1 MINVTASLQIRNGI
15 YQAVLSYKKNE
26 KWETKWKS
34 TGIKAIKGN
43 KKKAENK
50 KEEIRKKFQEE
61 INSDNIDNE
70 DILFIDYMKKWLKMI
85 SSSVEPTTLNGYQ
98 GVINGRMTDYFKNT
112 KITLQNIKPKHI
124 QEFYQYLLDEGLC
137 GNTVKHYHANIRKA
151 LQYAMKTD
159 IILSNPADKVDLPKI
174 EEYKPKFYTSD
185 EVKTLLN
192 EVIGTKLKIP
202 VMIDCFYGFRRS
214 EVIGLKWSA
223 VDFENDTITIDHTIT
238 QSNGKLIIRDKTKT
252 KSSKRTLPLEPIVKS
267 FLIELKEKQK
277 NNRELCGDSYNKDY
291 LEYICVDNCGNIIRP
306 DYVTETFLKLLK
318 RKNLKIIRFHDL
330 RHTCA
335 SILLKN
341 GANMK
346 EIQAWLGHSNYNTTA
361 NLYVHLDSSSVNNTG
376 KVMANVF
383 GTKKRSSCCLK
394 LTTSRNIIKWLERES
409 NSCL

>member
-1 MINVTASLQIRNGI
+1 MIDVTGSLQIKNKI
-15 YQAVLSYKKNE
+15 YQAVLSYKQDN
-26 KWETKWKS
+26 KWKTKWVS
-34 TGIKAIKGN
+34 TKIPAIKGN
-43 KKKAENK
+43 KKLANAKL
-50 KEEIRKKFQEE
+50 EEIKKQFQEE

-85 SSSVEPTTLNGYQ
+85 SSSVEPTTLNGYK
-98 GVINGRMTDYFKNT
+98 GVVNGRMTDYFQNK

-124 QEFYQYLLDEGLC
+124 QEFYQYLLDEGLS

-159 IILSNPADKVDLPKI
+159 IILSNPADKIDLPKI

-185 EVKTLLN
+185 EVKILLN
-192 EVIGTKLKIP
+192 EVIGTKLEIP

-223 VDFENDTITIDHTIT
+223 VDFENDTITINHTIT

-252 KSSKRTLPLEPIVKS
+252 KSSKRSLPLKPIVKS
-267 FLIELKEKQK
+267 LLLELKEKKEK
-277 NNRELCGDSYNKDY
+277 NKELCGDSYNQEY
-291 LEYICVDNCGNIIRP
+291 LEYICVDNCGNLIRP

-318 RKNLKIIRFHDL
+318 KKKLKIIRFHDL

-361 NLYVHLDSSSVNNTG
+361 NLYAHLDTSSVCNTG
-376 KVMANVF
+376 KVITNVF
-383 GTKKRSSCCLK
+383 GTKK
-394 LTTSRNIIKWLERES
+394 EVAFA
-409 NSCL
+409 

>member
-85 SSSVEPTTLNGYQ
+85 SSSVEPTTLTGYQ

-185 EVKTLLN
+185 EVKILLN
-192 EVIGTKLKIP
+192 EVIGTKLEIP

-223 VDFENDTITIDHTIT
+223 VDFENDTITVDHTIT

-267 FLIELKEKQK
+267 FLIELKEKQEK
-277 NNRELCGDSYNKDY
+277 NRELCGDSYNKDY
-291 LEYICVDNCGNIIRP
+291 LEYICVDNCGNIIKP

-361 NLYVHLDSSSVNNTG
+361 NLYAHLDSSSVNNTG

-383 GTKKRSSCCLK
+383 STKKK
-394 LTTSRNIIKWLERES
+394 
-409 NSCL
+409 

>member
-1 MINVTASLQIRNGI
+1 MIDVTGSLQIKNKI
-15 YQAVLSYKKNE
+15 YQAVLSYKQDN
-26 KWETKWKS
+26 KWKTKWVS
-34 TGIKAIKGN
+34 TKIPAIKGN
-43 KKKAENK
+43 KKLANAKL
-50 KEEIRKKFQEE
+50 EEIKKQFQEE

-85 SSSVEPTTLNGYQ
+85 SSSVEPTTLNGYK
-98 GVINGRMTDYFKNT
+98 GVVNGRMTDYFQNK

-124 QEFYQYLLDEGLC
+124 QEFYQYLLDEGLS

-185 EVKTLLN
+185 EVKILLN
-192 EVIGTKLKIP
+192 EVIGTKLEIP

-223 VDFENDTITIDHTIT
+223 VDFENDTITINHTIT

-252 KSSKRTLPLEPIVKS
+252 KSSKRSLPLEPIVKS
-267 FLIELKEKQK
+267 FLLELKEKQEK
-277 NNRELCGDSYNKDY
+277 NKELCGDSYNQEY
-291 LEYICVDNCGNIIRP
+291 LEYICVDNCGNLIRP

-318 RKNLKIIRFHDL
+318 KKKLKIIRFHDL

-361 NLYVHLDSSSVNNTG
+361 NLYAHLDTSSVNNTG

-383 GTKKRSSCCLK
+383 GTKKEVA
-394 LTTSRNIIKWLERES
+394 IA
-409 NSCL
+409 

>member
-1 MINVTASLQIRNGI
+1 MIDVTGSLQIKNKI
-15 YQAVLSYKKNE
+15 YQAVLSYKQDN
-26 KWETKWKS
+26 KWKTKWVS
-34 TGIKAIKGN
+34 TKVPAVKGN
-43 KKKAENK
+43 KKQAQAKL
-50 KEEIRKKFQEE
+50 EEIRLQFQEE
-61 INSDNIDNE
+61 INSDHIE
-70 DILFIDYMKKWLKMI
+70 DEKILFIDYMKKWLKMI
-85 SSSVEPTTLNGYQ
+85 KASVEETTYNGYK
-98 GVINGRMTDYFKNT
+98 GVVNGRLSDYFNDK
-112 KITLQNIKPKHI
+112 KITLQDIKPKHI
-124 QEFYQYLLDEGLC
+124 QEFYQYLLDEGLS

-159 IILSNPADKVDLPKI
+159 IILSNPADRVDLPKI

-192 EVIGTKLKIP
+192 EVLDTKLEIP

-223 VDFENDTITIDHTIT
+223 IDFDKDTITINHTIT

-267 FLIELKEKQK
+267 FLLELKEKQE
-277 NNRELCGDSYNKDY
+277 NNKELCGDSYNQEY
-291 LEYICVDNCGNIIRP
+291 LEYICVDNCGNLIGP

-318 RKNLKIIRFHDL
+318 KKKLKQIRFHDL

-361 NLYVHLDSSSVNNTG
+361 NLYAHLDTSSVNDVG
-376 KVMANVF
+376 KVITSVF
-383 GTKKRSSCCLK
+383 STKKEVA
-394 LTTSRNIIKWLERES
+394 TT
-409 NSCL
+409 

>member
-1 MINVTASLQIRNGI
+1 MIDVTGSLQIQNKI
-15 YQAVLSYKKNE
+15 YQAVLSYKQDN
-26 KWETKWKS
+26 KWKTKWVS
-34 TGIKAIKGN
+34 TKIPAVKGN
-43 KKKAENK
+43 KKQAQAKL
-50 KEEIRKKFQEE
+50 EEIRIQFQEE
-61 INSDNIDNE
+61 INSDNIE
-70 DILFIDYMKKWLKMI
+70 DEKILFIDYMKKWLKMI
-85 SSSVEPTTLNGYQ
+85 KASVEETTYNGYK
-98 GVINGRMTDYFKNT
+98 GVVNGRLADYFSEKN
-112 KITLQNIKPKHI
+112 ITLQDIKPKHI
-124 QEFYQYLLDEGLC
+124 QEFYQYLLDEGLY

-192 EVIGTKLKIP
+192 EVIGTKLEIP
-202 VMIDCFYGFRRS
+202 VMIDFFYGFRRS

-223 VDFENDTITIDHTIT
+223 IDFEKDTITINHTIT

-267 FLIELKEKQK
+267 FLLELKEKQE
-277 NNRELCGDSYNKDY
+277 NNKKLCGNSYNQDY
-291 LEYICVDNCGNIIRP
+291 LEYICVDDGGNIIRP

-318 RKNLKIIRFHDL
+318 KKNLKIIRFHDL

-361 NLYVHLDSSSVNNTG
+361 NLYAHLDTSSVNDVG
-376 KVMANVF
+376 KVITNVF
-383 GTKKRSSCCLK
+383 SAKKEAV
-394 LTTSRNIIKWLERES
+394 TA
-409 NSCL
+409 

>member
-1 MINVTASLQIRNGI
+1 MIDVTGSLQIKNKI
-15 YQAVLSYKKNE
+15 YQAVLSYKQDN
-26 KWETKWKS
+26 KWKTKWVS
-34 TGIKAIKGN
+34 TKIPAIKGN
-43 KKKAENK
+43 KKLANAKL
-50 KEEIRKKFQEE
+50 EEIKKQFQEE
-61 INSDNIDNE
+61 INIDNE

-85 SSSVEPTTLNGYQ
+85 SSSVEPTTLNGYK
-98 GVINGRMTDYFKNT
+98 GIVNGRMTDYFQNK

-124 QEFYQYLLDEGLC
+124 QEFYQYLLDEGLS

-185 EVKTLLN
+185 EVKILLN
-192 EVIGTKLKIP
+192 EVIGTKLEIP

-223 VDFENDTITIDHTIT
+223 VDFENDTITINHTIT

-252 KSSKRTLPLEPIVKS
+252 KSSKRSLPLEPIVKS
-267 FLIELKEKQK
+267 FLLELKEKQEK
-277 NNRELCGDSYNKDY
+277 NKELCGDSYNQEY
-291 LEYICVDNCGNIIRP
+291 LEYICVDNCGNLIRP

-318 RKNLKIIRFHDL
+318 KKKLKIIRFHDL

-361 NLYVHLDSSSVNNTG
+361 NLYAHLDTSSVCNTG
-376 KVMANVF
+376 KVITNVF
-383 GTKKRSSCCLK
+383 GRTKVK
-394 LTTSRNIIKWLERES
+394 LRFTLALI
-409 NSCL
+409 

>member
-159 IILSNPADKVDLPKI
+159 IILSNPADKVELPKI

-185 EVKTLLN
+185 EVKILLN
-192 EVIGTKLKIP
+192 EVIGTKLEIP

-361 NLYVHLDSSSVNNTG
+361 NLYAHLDSSSVNNTG

-383 GTKKRSSCCLK
+383 SIKK
-394 LTTSRNIIKWLERES
+394 EVVAV
-409 NSCL
+409 

>member
-1 MINVTASLQIRNGI
+1 MIDVTGSLQIKNKI
-15 YQAVLSYKKNE
+15 YQAVLSYKQDN
-26 KWETKWKS
+26 KWKTKWVS
-34 TGIKAIKGN
+34 TKIPAIKGN
-43 KKKAENK
+43 KKLANAKL
-50 KEEIRKKFQEE
+50 EEIKKQFQEE

-85 SSSVEPTTLNGYQ
+85 SSSVEPTTLNGYK
-98 GVINGRMTDYFKNT
+98 GVVNGRMTDYFQNK

-124 QEFYQYLLDEGLC
+124 QEFYQYLLDEGLS

-185 EVKTLLN
+185 EVKILLN
-192 EVIGTKLKIP
+192 EVIGTKLEIP

-223 VDFENDTITIDHTIT
+223 VDFENDTITINHTIT

-252 KSSKRTLPLEPIVKS
+252 KSSKRSLPLEPIVKS
-267 FLIELKEKQK
+267 FLLELKEKQEK
-277 NNRELCGDSYNKDY
+277 NKELCGDSYNQEY
-291 LEYICVDNCGNIIRP
+291 LEYICVDNCGNLIRP

-318 RKNLKIIRFHDL
+318 KKKLKIIRFHDL

-361 NLYVHLDSSSVNNTG
+361 NLYAHLDTSSVNDVG
-376 KVMANVF
+376 KVITNVF
-383 GTKKRSSCCLK
+383 STKKEAV
-394 LTTSRNIIKWLERES
+394 TA
-409 NSCL
+409 

>member
-1 MINVTASLQIRNGI
+1 MIDVTGSLQIKNKI
-15 YQAVLSYKKNE
+15 YQTVLSYKQDN
-26 KWETKWKS
+26 KWKTKWVS
-34 TGIKAIKGN
+34 TKIPAIKGN
-43 KKKAENK
+43 KKLANAKL
-50 KEEIRKKFQEE
+50 EEIKKQFQEE

-85 SSSVEPTTLNGYQ
+85 SSSVEPTTLNGYK
-98 GVINGRMTDYFKNT
+98 GIVNGRMTDYFQNK

-124 QEFYQYLLDEGLC
+124 QEFYQYLLDEGLS

-185 EVKTLLN
+185 EVKILLN
-192 EVIGTKLKIP
+192 EVIGTKLEIP

-223 VDFENDTITIDHTIT
+223 VDFENDTITINHTIT

-252 KSSKRTLPLEPIVKS
+252 KSSKRSLPLEPIVKS
-267 FLIELKEKQK
+267 FLLELKEKQEK
-277 NNRELCGDSYNKDY
+277 NKELCGDSYNQEY
-291 LEYICVDNCGNIIRP
+291 LEYICVDNCGNLIRP

-318 RKNLKIIRFHDL
+318 KKKLKIIRFHDL

-361 NLYVHLDSSSVNNTG
+361 NLYAHLDTSSVCNTG
-376 KVMANVF
+376 KVITNVF
-383 GTKKRSSCCLK
+383 GTKK
-394 LTTSRNIIKWLERES
+394 EVVAV
-409 NSCL
+409 

>member
-1 MINVTASLQIRNGI
+1 MIDVTGSLQIKNKI
-15 YQAVLSYKKNE
+15 YQAVLSYKQDN
-26 KWETKWKS
+26 KWKTKWVS
-34 TGIKAIKGN
+34 TKIQAVKGN
-43 KKKAENK
+43 KKLAQAKL
-50 KEEIRKKFQEE
+50 EEIRKQFQEE
-61 INSDNIDNE
+61 TNSDHIDNE
-70 DILFIDYMKKWLKMI
+70 EILFIDYMKKWLKMI
-85 SSSVEPTTLNGYQ
+85 KASVEETTYNGYK
-98 GVINGRMTDYFKNT
+98 GVVNGRMTDYFQNKN
-112 KITLQNIKPKHI
+112 ITLQNIKPKHI
-124 QEFYQYLLDEGLC
+124 QDFYQYLLDEGLS

-151 LQYAMKTD
+151 LQHAMKID

-192 EVIGTKLKIP
+192 EVIGTKLEIP

-223 VDFENDTITIDHTIT
+223 IDFEKNTITINHTIT

-252 KSSKRTLPLEPIVKS
+252 RSSKRSLPLEPIVKS
-267 FLIELKEKQK
+267 FLLELKEKQEK
-277 NNRELCGDSYNKDY
+277 NKELCGDSYNQEY
-291 LEYICVDNCGNIIRP
+291 LEYICVDNCGNLIRP

-318 RKNLKIIRFHDL
+318 KKKLKIIRFHDL

-361 NLYVHLDSSSVNNTG
+361 NLYAHLDTSSVTNTG
-376 KVMANVF
+376 KVITNVF
-383 GTKKRSSCCLK
+383 GTKKEVA
-394 LTTSRNIIKWLERES
+394 TA
-409 NSCL
+409 

>member
-1 MINVTASLQIRNGI
+1 MIDVTGSLQIKNKI
-15 YQAVLSYKKNE
+15 YQAVLSYKQDN
-26 KWETKWKS
+26 KWKTKWVS
-34 TGIKAIKGN
+34 TKIPAIKGN
-43 KKKAENK
+43 KKLANVKL
-50 KEEIRKKFQEE
+50 EEIKKQFQEE

-85 SSSVEPTTLNGYQ
+85 SSSVEPTTLNGYK
-98 GVINGRMTDYFKNT
+98 GVVNGRMTDYFQNK

-124 QEFYQYLLDEGLC
+124 QEFYQYLLDEGLS

-185 EVKTLLN
+185 EVKILLN
-192 EVIGTKLKIP
+192 EVIGTKLEIP

-223 VDFENDTITIDHTIT
+223 VDFENDTITINHTIT

-252 KSSKRTLPLEPIVKS
+252 KSSKRSLPLEPFVKS
-267 FLIELKEKQK
+267 FLLELKEKQEK
-277 NNRELCGDSYNKDY
+277 NKELCGNSYNQDY

-361 NLYVHLDSSSVNNTG
+361 NLYAHLDSSSVNNTE
-376 KVMANVF
+376 KVVANVF
-383 GTKKRSSCCLK
+383 SIKKEVASA
-394 LTTSRNIIKWLERES
+394 
-409 NSCL
+409 

>member
-43 KKKAENK
+43 KKKAETK
-50 KEEIRKKFQEE
+50 KEEIRQKFQEE

-70 DILFIDYMKKWLKMI
+70 DMLFIDYMKKWLKMI
-85 SSSVEPTTLNGYQ
+85 SASVEPTTLNGYK
-98 GVINGRMTDYFKNT
+98 GVINGRMTDYFQNK

-124 QEFYQYLLDEGLC
+124 QEFYQYLLDEGLS

-174 EEYKPKFYTSD
+174 EQYKPKFYTSD
-185 EVKTLLN
+185 EVKILLN
-192 EVIGTKLKIP
+192 EVIGTKLEIP

-223 VDFENDTITIDHTIT
+223 IDFENDTITIDHTIT

-267 FLIELKEKQK
+267 FLIELKEKQEK
-277 NNRELCGDSYNKDY
+277 NKELCGDSYNKDY

-361 NLYVHLDSSSVNNTG
+361 NLYAHLDSSSVNNTG

-383 GTKKRSSCCLK
+383 SIKKEVASA
-394 LTTSRNIIKWLERES
+394 
-409 NSCL
+409 

>member
-1 MINVTASLQIRNGI
+1 MIDVTGSLQIKNKI
-15 YQAVLSYKKNE
+15 YQAVLSYKQDN
-26 KWETKWKS
+26 KWKTKWVS
-34 TGIKAIKGN
+34 TKIPAIKGN
-43 KKKAENK
+43 KKLANAKL
-50 KEEIRKKFQEE
+50 EEIKKQFQEE

-85 SSSVEPTTLNGYQ
+85 SSSVEPTTLNGYK
-98 GVINGRMTDYFKNT
+98 GVVNGRMTDYFQNK

-124 QEFYQYLLDEGLC
+124 QEFYQYLLDEGLS

-185 EVKTLLN
+185 EVKILLN
-192 EVIGTKLKIP
+192 EVIGTKLEIP

-223 VDFENDTITIDHTIT
+223 VDFENDTITINHTIT

-252 KSSKRTLPLEPIVKS
+252 KSSKRSLPLEPIVKS
-267 FLIELKEKQK
+267 FLLELKEKQEK
-277 NNRELCGDSYNKDY
+277 NKELCGDSYNQEY
-291 LEYICVDNCGNIIRP
+291 LEYICVDNCGNLIRP

-318 RKNLKIIRFHDL
+318 KKNLKQIRFHDL

-361 NLYVHLDSSSVNNTG
+361 NLYAHLDTSSVCNTG
-376 KVMANVF
+376 KVITNVF
-383 GTKKRSSCCLK
+383 GTKK
-394 LTTSRNIIKWLERES
+394 EVAFA
-409 NSCL
+409 

>member
-1 MINVTASLQIRNGI
+1 MIDVTGSLQIKNKI
-15 YQAVLSYKKNE
+15 YQAVLSYKQDN
-26 KWETKWKS
+26 KWKTKWVS
-34 TGIKAIKGN
+34 TKIPAIKGN
-43 KKKAENK
+43 KKLANAKL
-50 KEEIRKKFQEE
+50 EEIKKQFQEE

-85 SSSVEPTTLNGYQ
+85 SSSVEPTTLNGYK
-98 GVINGRMTDYFKNT
+98 GIVNGRMTDYFQNK

-124 QEFYQYLLDEGLC
+124 QEFYQYLLDEGLS

-159 IILSNPADKVDLPKI
+159 IILSNPADKIDLPKI

-185 EVKTLLN
+185 EVKILLN
-192 EVIGTKLKIP
+192 EVIGTKLEIP

-223 VDFENDTITIDHTIT
+223 VDFENDTITINHTIT

-252 KSSKRTLPLEPIVKS
+252 KSSKRSLPLEPIVKS
-267 FLIELKEKQK
+267 FLLELKEKQEK
-277 NNRELCGDSYNKDY
+277 NKELCGDSYNQEY
-291 LEYICVDNCGNIIRP
+291 LEYICVDNCGNLIRP

-318 RKNLKIIRFHDL
+318 KKKLKIIRFHDL

-361 NLYVHLDSSSVNNTG
+361 NLYAHLDTSSVCNTG
-376 KVMANVF
+376 KVITNVF
-383 GTKKRSSCCLK
+383 GTKK
-394 LTTSRNIIKWLERES
+394 EVVAV
-409 NSCL
+409 

>member
-1 MINVTASLQIRNGI
+1 MIDVTGSLQIKNKI
-15 YQAVLSYKKNE
+15 YQAVLSYKQDN
-26 KWETKWKS
+26 KWKTKWVS
-34 TGIKAIKGN
+34 TKIPAIKGN
-43 KKKAENK
+43 KKLANAKL
-50 KEEIRKKFQEE
+50 EEIKKQFQEE

-85 SSSVEPTTLNGYQ
+85 SSSVEPTTLNGYK
-98 GVINGRMTDYFKNT
+98 GVVNGRMTDYFQNK

-124 QEFYQYLLDEGLC
+124 QEFYQYLLDEGLS

-185 EVKTLLN
+185 EVKILLN
-192 EVIGTKLKIP
+192 EVIGTKLEIP

-223 VDFENDTITIDHTIT
+223 VDFENDTITINHTIT

-252 KSSKRTLPLEPIVKS
+252 KSSKRSLPLEPIVKS
-267 FLIELKEKQK
+267 FLLELKEKQEK
-277 NNRELCGDSYNKDY
+277 NKELCGDSYNQEY
-291 LEYICVDNCGNIIRP
+291 LEYICVDNCGNLIRP

-318 RKNLKIIRFHDL
+318 KKKLKIIRFHDL

-361 NLYVHLDSSSVNNTG
+361 NLYAHLDISSVCNTG
-376 KVMANVF
+376 KVITNVF
-383 GTKKRSSCCLK
+383 GTKK
-394 LTTSRNIIKWLERES
+394 EVAFA
-409 NSCL
+409 

>member
-1 MINVTASLQIRNGI
+1 MIDVTGSLQIKNKI
-15 YQAVLSYKKNE
+15 YQAVLSYKQDN
-26 KWETKWKS
+26 KWKTKWVS
-34 TGIKAIKGN
+34 TKIPAIKGN
-43 KKKAENK
+43 KKLANAKL
-50 KEEIRKKFQEE
+50 EEIKKQFQEE

-85 SSSVEPTTLNGYQ
+85 SSSVEPTTLNGYK
-98 GVINGRMTDYFKNT
+98 GVVNGRMTDYFQNK

-124 QEFYQYLLDEGLC
+124 QEFYQYLLDEGLS

-185 EVKTLLN
+185 EVKILLN
-192 EVIGTKLKIP
+192 EVIGTKLEIP

-223 VDFENDTITIDHTIT
+223 VDFENDTITINHTIT

-252 KSSKRTLPLEPIVKS
+252 KSSKRSLPLEPIVKS
-267 FLIELKEKQK
+267 FLLELKEKQEK
-277 NNRELCGDSYNKDY
+277 NKELCGDSYNQEY
-291 LEYICVDNCGNIIRP
+291 LEYICVDNCGNLIRP

-318 RKNLKIIRFHDL
+318 KKKLKIIRFHDL

-361 NLYVHLDSSSVNNTG
+361 NLYAHLDTSSVCNTG
-376 KVMANVF
+376 KVITNVF
-383 GTKKRSSCCLK
+383 GTKK
-394 LTTSRNIIKWLERES
+394 EVAFA
-409 NSCL
+409 

>member
-1 MINVTASLQIRNGI
+1 MIDVTGSLQIKNKI
-15 YQAVLSYKKNE
+15 YQAVLSYKQDN
-26 KWETKWKS
+26 KWKTKWVS
-34 TGIKAIKGN
+34 TKIPAIKGN
-43 KKKAENK
+43 KKLANAKL
-50 KEEIRKKFQEE
+50 EEIKKQFQKE

-85 SSSVEPTTLNGYQ
+85 SSSVEPTTLNGYK
-98 GVINGRMTDYFKNT
+98 GVVNGRMTDYFQNK

-124 QEFYQYLLDEGLC
+124 QEFYQYLLDEGLS

-185 EVKTLLN
+185 EVKILLN
-192 EVIGTKLKIP
+192 EVIGTKLEIP

-223 VDFENDTITIDHTIT
+223 VDFENDTITINHTIT

-252 KSSKRTLPLEPIVKS
+252 KSSKRSLPLEPIVKS
-267 FLIELKEKQK
+267 FLLELKEKQEK
-277 NNRELCGDSYNKDY
+277 NKELCGDSYNQEY
-291 LEYICVDNCGNIIRP
+291 LEYICVDNCGNLIRP

-318 RKNLKIIRFHDL
+318 KKKLKIIRFHDL

-361 NLYVHLDSSSVNNTG
+361 NLYAHLDTSSVCNTG
-376 KVMANVF
+376 KVITNVF
-383 GTKKRSSCCLK
+383 GTKK
-394 LTTSRNIIKWLERES
+394 EVAFA
-409 NSCL
+409 

>member
-43 KKKAENK
+43 KKKAETK
-50 KEEIRKKFQEE
+50 KEEIRQKFQEE

-70 DILFIDYMKKWLKMI
+70 DMLFIDYMKKWLKI
-85 SSSVEPTTLNGYQ
+85 IKANVEETTYDGYK
-98 GVINGRMTDYFKNT
+98 GVVNGRMTTYFQNK

-124 QEFYQYLLDEGLC
+124 QEFYQYLLDEGLS

-174 EEYKPKFYTSD
+174 EEYKPKFYTSN

-192 EVIGTKLKIP
+192 EVIGTKLEIP

-238 QSNGKLIIRDKTKT
+238 QSKGKLIIRDKTKT
-252 KSSKRTLPLEPIVKS
+252 KASKRTLPLEPIVKS
-267 FLIELKEKQK
+267 FLIELKEKQEK
-277 NNRELCGDSYNKDY
+277 NKELCGNSYNQDY

-306 DYVTETFLKLLK
+306 NYVTETFLKLLK
-318 RKNLKIIRFHDL
+318 RKKLKIIRFHDL

-361 NLYVHLDSSSVNNTG
+361 NLYAHLDSSSVNNTG
-376 KVMANVF
+376 KVMADVF
-383 GTKKRSSCCLK
+383 NTKNEVASA
-394 LTTSRNIIKWLERES
+394 
-409 NSCL
+409 

>member
-1 MINVTASLQIRNGI
+1 MIDVTGSLQIQNKI
-15 YQAVLSYKKNE
+15 YQAVLSYKQDN
-26 KWETKWKS
+26 KWKTKWVS
-34 TGIKAIKGN
+34 TKIPAVKGN
-43 KKKAENK
+43 KKQAQAKL
-50 KEEIRKKFQEE
+50 EEIRIQFQEE
-61 INSDNIDNE
+61 INSDNIE
-70 DILFIDYMKKWLKMI
+70 DEKILFIDYMKKWLKMI
-85 SSSVEPTTLNGYQ
+85 KASVEETTYNGYN
-98 GVINGRMTDYFKNT
+98 GVVNGRLADYFSEKN
-112 KITLQNIKPKHI
+112 ITLQDIKPKHI
-124 QEFYQYLLDEGLC
+124 QEFYQYLLDEGLS

-192 EVIGTKLKIP
+192 EVIGTKLEIP

-223 VDFENDTITIDHTIT
+223 IDFEKDTIT

-267 FLIELKEKQK
+267 FLLELKEKQE
-277 NNRELCGDSYNKDY
+277 NNKKLCGNSYNQDY
-291 LEYICVDNCGNIIRP
+291 LEYICVDDGGNIIIK

-318 RKNLKIIRFHDL
+318 KKNLKIIRFHDL

-361 NLYVHLDSSSVNNTG
+361 NLYAHLDTSSVNDVG
-376 KVMANVF
+376 KVITNVF
-383 GTKKRSSCCLK
+383 SAKKRSSYCI
-394 LTTSRNIIKWLERES
+394 NYF
-409 NSCL
+409 N